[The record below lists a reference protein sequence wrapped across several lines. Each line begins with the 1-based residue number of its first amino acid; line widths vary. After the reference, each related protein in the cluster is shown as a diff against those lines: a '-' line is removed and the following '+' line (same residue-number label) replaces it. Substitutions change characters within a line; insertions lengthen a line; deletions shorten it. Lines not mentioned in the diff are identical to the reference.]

1 MAKSSTV
8 FFLVLGETLYVSLR
22 SIF

>member
-8 FFLVLGETLYVSLR
+8 FFLVLGETLYVSLH